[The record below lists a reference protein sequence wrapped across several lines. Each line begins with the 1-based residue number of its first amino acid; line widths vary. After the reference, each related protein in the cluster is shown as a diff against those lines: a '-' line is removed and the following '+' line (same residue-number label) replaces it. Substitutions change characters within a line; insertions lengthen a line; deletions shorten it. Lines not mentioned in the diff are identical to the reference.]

1 MLMDLGSVF
10 LSGLCLRSSKVHSQ
24 VPNGIPLRMDA
35 IACYLL
41 GGKLILCLNVTGIPD
56 IKGHK
61 CPHLEFMGIINSIF
75 YSTLHLL

>member
-1 MLMDLGSVF
+1 
-10 LSGLCLRSSKVHSQ
+10 
-24 VPNGIPLRMDA
+24 MDA